1 MHAKDDDDDDKGSKM
16 NHHRHKRHE
25 NHSSKSHSN
34 SEKTSSKGEE
44 RRKGSHHDR
53 ESNDGDTKRRR
64 SADKDYSYK
73 ERHSDVRWRKEVNRD
88 DAGRKGSPPIYN
100 KDRNREFDSSDTAP
114 RNGSSLNKRRN
125 PVKLTEEERA
135 AKLREMQMD
144 AELHEE
150 QRWKRIKK
158 ADENDAQ
165 EAAVHSQSSR
175 SRNFLDGVQKSI
187 YGTEKT
193 IEESVR
199 RRAHYSQGR
208 SESTDRNAFR
218 R

>member
-1 MHAKDDDDDDKGSKM
+1 MHGKDDDKGSRMK
-16 NHHRHKRHE
+16 HHRHKRHE
-25 NHSSKSHSN
+25 KHSSSKSHSN
-34 SEKTSSKGEE
+34 SENPSSKGEE
-44 RRKGSHHDR
+44 RRKASHRDQ

-64 SADKDYSYK
+64 SSDKEYSYK
-73 ERHSDVRWRKEVNRD
+73 ERHGDVRWRKEVNHD
-88 DAGRKGSPPIYN
+88 DVGREGSPPIY
-100 KDRNREFDSSDTAP
+100 KDRKSQFDSSGTAQ
-114 RNGSSLNKRRN
+114 RSGSLNKKRN
-125 PVKLTEEERA
+125 PAKLTEEERA

-165 EAAVHSQSSR
+165 EAAVHSQLSS

-187 YGTEKT
+187 YGTDKT

-208 SESTDRNAFR
+208 SESTNKNAFR